1 MAVKPSWG
9 TYPVPP
15 AIKNSAMVLVW
26 CCMFSPLNMKENVS
40 LGKLQLRQET
50 LFFLASNRTVW
61 WFKMAAEYTCVQIT
75 RGKVGTGCWAQYMTL
90 FDAIWMRSLPVHD
103 VSQKALVPKRNL
115 NFLSEITACVM
126 RFRWQ
131 ARNILALHLK
141 WSFRRRF
148 LIFLSIF
155 NLRPREAKNS
165 PVRDTTPP
173 RKIFARKM

>member
-75 RGKVGTGCWAQYMTL
+75 RGEVGTGCWAQYMTL
-90 FDAIWMRSLPVHD
+90 YAWGHTWHAPKSI
-103 VSQKALVPKRNL
+103 VPKRNL

-148 LIFLSIF
+148 LIFLIIF

>member
-75 RGKVGTGCWAQYMTL
+75 RGEVGTGCCKYMTL
-90 FDAIWMRSLPVHD
+90 YAWGHTWRVP
-103 VSQKALVPKRNL
+103 KALVPKRNL

-141 WSFRRRF
+141 WSFKRRF

-155 NLRPREAKNS
+155 NLRPREGKKS

-173 RKIFARKM
+173 PPPPNC